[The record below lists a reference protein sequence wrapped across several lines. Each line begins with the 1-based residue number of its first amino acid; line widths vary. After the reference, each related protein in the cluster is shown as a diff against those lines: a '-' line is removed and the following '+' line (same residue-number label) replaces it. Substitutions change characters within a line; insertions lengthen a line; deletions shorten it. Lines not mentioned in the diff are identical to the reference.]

1 MNRNVSKKI
10 YLAFDM
16 NTVLNPEIYDTET
29 FQEAIDNDLDIWN
42 SPQIN
47 NISFHLPTSPL
58 LYQSNK
64 ISQVSLYISY
74 INNLSY
80 NTNNI

>member
-64 ISQVSLYISY
+64 ISQVSLYMY
-74 INNLSY
+74 ILY
-80 NTNNI
+80 K